1 MHSESDIDSEDDIE
15 EAPLKIEDSK
25 ARARAQLGLEVP
37 VEAFPNSVR
46 VLVLQHPQ
54 EPDKEL
60 GTASLLVRA
69 LDKAEL
75 RVGLSWKSLKQLA
88 GNDVV
93 PGTWAV
99 LYLGPKGRNYTQ
111 PVNFVN
117 NKGELVPNSANI
129 QGLVVLDGTWSQAKA
144 LWWRNSWLTKLKRV
158 VLQPARPSAYGRLR
172 KEPRAEAL
180 STIESAALALS
191 KIDPKGAQLQT
202 HLEDA
207 FARMLETYKK
217 RPRAP

>member
-1 MHSESDIDSEDDIE
+1 MPSHSHDEEESRIE
-15 EAPLKIEDSK
+15 NST

-37 VEAFPNSVR
+37 VEPFPNSIR

-69 LDKAEL
+69 LAKAEL
-75 RVGLSWKSLKQLA
+75 RVGLSWKSLKHLV
-88 GNDVV
+88 GGEVV

-99 LYLGPKGRNYTQ
+99 LYLGPKGKNYPE

-117 NKGELVPNSANI
+117 QKGEPVPLTASI

-158 VLQPARPSAYGRLR
+158 VLKPARPSLYGRLR

-180 STIESAALALS
+180 STIESTALALS
-191 KIDPKGAQLQT
+191 RLEPKGEAAQA
-202 HLEDA
+202 HLEAA
-207 FARMLETYKK
+207 FGRMLEEYKSRRK
-217 RPRAP
+217 SNPRPAKP